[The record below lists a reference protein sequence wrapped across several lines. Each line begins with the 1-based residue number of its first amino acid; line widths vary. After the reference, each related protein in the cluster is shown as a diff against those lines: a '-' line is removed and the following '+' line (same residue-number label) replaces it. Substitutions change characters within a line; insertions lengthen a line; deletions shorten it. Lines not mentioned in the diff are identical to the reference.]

1 MLPWLFYDQKG
12 RFLLLP
18 KFSKSNDSGVKLSLR
33 GKSNT
38 GKVAFFLTLFLQ
50 VQKWAIY
57 ETSSQKNDCQKG
69 FVKRDFFCQ
78 NDFFPHFKEC
88 CKKRN
93 KIDLFLSNS
102 D

>member
-1 MLPWLFYDQKG
+1 MTRKGDFYYYQSFQSQMLQVL
-12 RFLLLP
+12 
-18 KFSKSNDSGVKLSLR
+18 KLSLR